1 MLKKI
6 SVITPLFL
14 LVLGLQSNLYANQ
27 NSKSSNVKTQKEI
40 KSQKSQKQTT
50 KQTTKQVNN
59 QIAAKDLKNKN
70 SVTKKVEAQKVVTT
84 KKINN
89 NTKVSSNNKKTVK
102 IVKNKNTKTN
112 YYANNRTNVTL
123 ANQDFTS
130 YAYVNNNQKKKVFN
144 DFYNETKHI
153 RYKMGGTGN
162 NGTIDCSAFTQ
173 KMFKEKFNYALSRST
188 VTQVN
193 EGIEV
198 KKSELQPG
206 DLVFFKTSKIDK
218 HVGVYTGNG
227 EFLHASVKG
236 IQYTKLDKQ
245 FYKDTYWTARR
256 VIN

>member
-1 MLKKI
+1 MIKRI
-6 SVITPLFL
+6 SFITTL
-14 LVLGLQSNLYANQ
+14 LLLLLGLQTSLYANNTKTNSTNKTT
-27 NSKSSNVKTQKEI
+27 NSKTQKQITQKQTTQKQSSQKNKTQKE
-40 KSQKSQKQTT
+40 T
-50 KQTTKQVNN
+50 KKEVKAKVKNNTKQV
-59 QIAAKDLKNKN
+59 K
-70 SVTKKVEAQKVVTT
+70 TT
-84 KKINN
+84 KIPTNKKI
-89 NTKVSSNNKKTVK
+89 VSTSNNKKQVVKQTNKTTVSSLS
-102 IVKNKNTKTN
+102 KNTN
-112 YYANNRTNVTL
+112 SNISDHNL
-123 ANQDFTS
+123 TS
-130 YAYVNNNQKKKVFN
+130 YAYSNVGQKKKVFT

-153 RYKMGGTGN
+153 KYKMGGTGN

-193 EGIEV
+193 EGIEI

-206 DLVFFKTSKIDK
+206 DLVFFKTSKVDK

-236 IQYTKLDKQ
+236 IQYTKLDKK